1 MKAGIV
7 PSKLVF
13 FIDSCTLPSLSYMRA
28 VKNAV
33 SAFHCCINF
42 YLIWYIGL
50 LSLCSK
56 ENGMLKVKDIMTT
69 EVFVLHAT
77 QTLELVR
84 SLMRIKHVRHVPI
97 VDGDNAFVGLMTHRD
112 LLAQTISHLAEVDED
127 EQEYLDRH
135 IHIVNTMK
143 TDVLTADP
151 EMDVCSAIA
160 KLLDHK
166 YGCLPVVSDGKLV
179 GIVTEADF
187 LNLTLGLLR
196 DSDST
201 CV

>member
-1 MKAGIV
+1 
-7 PSKLVF
+7 
-13 FIDSCTLPSLSYMRA
+13 
-28 VKNAV
+28 
-33 SAFHCCINF
+33 
-42 YLIWYIGL
+42 
-50 LSLCSK
+50 
-56 ENGMLKVKDIMTT
+56 MTT

-97 VDGDNAFVGLMTHRD
+97 VDKDNTFVGLMTHRD
-112 LLAQTISHLAEVDED
+112 LLAQTISHLAEVDEK

-135 IHIVNTMK
+135 IHIMNIMK
-143 TDVLTADP
+143 TDVVTADP
-151 EMDVCSAIA
+151 ETDVCSAISL
-160 KLLDHK
+160 LLDHK
-166 YGCLPVVSDGKLV
+166 YGCLPVVSNGKLV

-196 DSDST
+196 KTDRT

>member
-1 MKAGIV
+1 
-7 PSKLVF
+7 
-13 FIDSCTLPSLSYMRA
+13 
-28 VKNAV
+28 
-33 SAFHCCINF
+33 
-42 YLIWYIGL
+42 
-50 LSLCSK
+50 
-56 ENGMLKVKDIMTT
+56 MLKVKDIMTT

-97 VDGDNAFVGLMTHRD
+97 VDADNNFVGLMTHRD
-112 LLAQTISHLAEVDED
+112 LLAQTISHLAEIDED

-135 IHIVNTMK
+135 IHIVNIMK
-143 TDVLTADP
+143 TDVLTAEP
-151 EMDVCSAIA
+151 EMDICSAIS
-160 KLLDHK
+160 LLLEHK
-166 YGCLPVVSDGKLV
+166 YGCLPVLADGKLV

-196 DSDST
+196 ESDNA

>member
-1 MKAGIV
+1 
-7 PSKLVF
+7 
-13 FIDSCTLPSLSYMRA
+13 
-28 VKNAV
+28 
-33 SAFHCCINF
+33 
-42 YLIWYIGL
+42 
-50 LSLCSK
+50 
-56 ENGMLKVKDIMTT
+56 MLKVKDIMTT

-97 VDGDNAFVGLMTHRD
+97 VDEGNTFVGLMTHRD

-135 IHIVNTMK
+135 IHIVKTMK

-151 EMDVCSAIA
+151 EMDICSAISL
-160 KLLDHK
+160 LLDHK

-187 LNLTLGLLR
+187 LNLTLELLR
-196 DSDST
+196 KSDKT

>member
-1 MKAGIV
+1 
-7 PSKLVF
+7 
-13 FIDSCTLPSLSYMRA
+13 
-28 VKNAV
+28 
-33 SAFHCCINF
+33 
-42 YLIWYIGL
+42 
-50 LSLCSK
+50 
-56 ENGMLKVKDIMTT
+56 MLKVKDIMTS

-97 VDGDNAFVGLMTHRD
+97 VEADNTFVGLMTHRD
-112 LLAQTISHLAEVDED
+112 LLAQTISHLAEVDEE

-135 IHIVNTMK
+135 IHIMNIMK
-143 TDVLTADP
+143 TDVTTIDP
-151 EMDVCSAIA
+151 EMDICKAISM
-160 KLLDHK
+160 LLEHK

-187 LNLTLGLLR
+187 LNLTLELLR
-196 DSDST
+196 KTESS

>member
-1 MKAGIV
+1 
-7 PSKLVF
+7 
-13 FIDSCTLPSLSYMRA
+13 
-28 VKNAV
+28 
-33 SAFHCCINF
+33 
-42 YLIWYIGL
+42 
-50 LSLCSK
+50 
-56 ENGMLKVKDIMTT
+56 MLKVKDIMTA

-97 VDGDNAFVGLMTHRD
+97 VEPDNTFVGLMTHRD
-112 LLAQTISHLAEVDED
+112 LLAQTISHLAEVDDD

-135 IHIVNTMK
+135 IHIMNIMK
-143 TDVLTADP
+143 TDVLTVNP
-151 EMDVCSAIA
+151 ELDLCQAIT
-160 KLLDHK
+160 LLLEHK

-187 LNLTLGLLR
+187 LNLTLGLLQKTE
-196 DSDST
+196 SS